1 MRRFRT
7 SYFCGRDELPYNF
20 QDLLHAKNI
29 YNKLKQRQKKKNI
42 NKSSVIYVHIQ
53 ILLLV
58 FHIGFRLGP
67 LFLRSFLDCVSLKE
81 SLCRSRK
88 IGTWIDNYV
97 KKNKNTTATPSKE
110 TKAHNPQEKLQS
122 NSDLLI
128 IHVTCFCPN
137 HYSLILL
144 NSCFSKDVIHHLQC
158 SLTWSNESFWLHKI
172 NILGAIQLL
181 MFKETL
187 HKCQISLI
195 IFTVNRRSP

>member
-1 MRRFRT
+1 MW
-7 SYFCGRDELPYNF
+7 GK
-20 QDLLHAKNI
+20 H
-29 YNKLKQRQKKKNI
+29 
-42 NKSSVIYVHIQ
+42 VIYKHNQMYSRLDLIHMWATERGQNKGSNQVEHI
-53 ILLLV
+53 LHWVPV
-58 FHIGFRLGP
+58 FLG
-67 LFLRSFLDCVSLKE
+67 SILDCVSLKE
-81 SLCRSRK
+81 SLCNFRK
-88 IGTWIDNYV
+88 IGTWIDHYV
-97 KKNKNTTATPSKE
+97 EKNKNTTATPSKE
-110 TKAHNPQEKLQS
+110 TKAHHQQEKLPS